1 MGIFDFFKSKK
12 TASEPKKIEFAEVY
26 DFILKEKNKTR
37 EAESASIR
45 RIQEN
50 INEFVNELEPEI
62 IAINEIDLKD
72 RKVEEKIKLI
82 VLDNAKIFADYLEKL
97 KNKLQNIQTQSLT
110 ELIKVINDA
119 FQEFKKK
126 SFMSLEKARYLI
138 GKELEAVMKSI
149 ASFYENMNEVLKN
162 NQKLIETS
170 ETITQADSIYNEIK
184 ENLEIG
190 SEIKETSQNI
200 AQALTEF
207 KKQIENLENKINN
220 VKKSKE
226 YSEKLKKQKDYE
238 TQKTDLKKEFVNLR
252 ALIDFKELAKIHH
265 SIPRNMSLIQE
276 YSNNTQDAFEKDK
289 GESILE
295 FIIKNKDEIS
305 EQISKILQKE
315 KQISE
320 FIPEK
325 DDTLE
330 IKKEISVFK
339 SKITEL
345 DNEELRLDKRDS
357 QLKEKISLLKEQ
369 LKNELDKLGLNLQ

>member
-1 MGIFDFFKSKK
+1 
-12 TASEPKKIEFAEVY
+12 
-26 DFILKEKNKTR
+26 
-37 EAESASIR
+37 
-45 RIQEN
+45 
-50 INEFVNELEPEI
+50 
-62 IAINEIDLKD
+62 
-72 RKVEEKIKLI
+72 
-82 VLDNAKIFADYLEKL
+82 
-97 KNKLQNIQTQSLT
+97 
-110 ELIKVINDA
+110 
-119 FQEFKKK
+119 
-126 SFMSLEKARYLI
+126 MSLEKARYLI

>member
-12 TASEPKKIEFAEVY
+12 PASEPKKIELAEVAE
-26 DFILKEKNKTR
+26 FILKEKNKTR
-37 EAESASIR
+37 EAESASIQL
-45 RIQEN
+45 IQEN
-50 INEFVNELEPEI
+50 IKKFVNELEPEI
-62 IAINEIDLKD
+62 SAINKIDLKD

-97 KNKLQNIQTQSLT
+97 KNKLRNLQTQSLT
-110 ELIKVINDA
+110 ELIKAINEN

-149 ASFYENMNEVLKN
+149 DSFYKNMNEVLKN

-170 ETITQADSIYNEIK
+170 GIITRADSIYNEIQ
-184 ENLEIG
+184 ETLEIG
-190 SEIKETSQNI
+190 SEIKESSKNI
-200 AQALTEF
+200 IQALTEF
-207 KKQIENLENKINN
+207 KKQVENLENKINN
-220 VKKSKE
+220 VKQSRE
-226 YSEKLKKQKDYE
+226 YSEKLKKQQDYE
-238 TQKTDLKKEFVNLR
+238 NQKTELKKELVNLR

-265 SIPRNMSLIQE
+265 SIPRNMTLIQE
-276 YSNNTQDAFEKDK
+276 YSNNIQDAFEKDK
-289 GESILE
+289 GESILGL
-295 FIIKNKDEIS
+295 ITKNKNEIS

-325 DDTLE
+325 DDILE

-345 DNEELRLDKRDS
+345 DDEELRLDKRDS
-357 QLKEKISLLKEQ
+357 QLKEKMTLLKEQ
-369 LKNELDKLGLNLQ
+369 LKNELDKLGLTLQ